1 MNPLTSRRL
10 LVVAFC
16 SAAFAW
22 SPVGL
27 TEVTPGSPAST
38 TVPKTTPAPAKPTQS
53 DELQSSTEEG
63 ATAKCRDGSYFHG
76 NPSQHPCSNKGGVQK
91 WLKGQGQDLI
101 R

>member
-1 MNPLTSRRL
+1 MNPLTPRRL

-22 SPVGL
+22 PPLGL

-38 TVPKTTPAPAKPTQS
+38 SVPKTTPAPAKPTQS
-53 DELQSSTEEG
+53 EELQSTEKG
-63 ATAKCRDGSYFHG
+63 ATAKCRDGSYSRG
-76 NPSQHPCSNKGGVQK
+76 NPSQHPCSKNGGVEK
-91 WLKGQGQDLI
+91 WLKGRGQDLI